1 MYYPYDIYI
10 CYHLLHRIIIDL
22 VNADSNVV
30 MTKKANLCHLNLSC
44 FSFVACGYYQTC
56 RLVISIHSQFVKIV
70 TACWTRSLF
79 RSMLEVTLYEDFLS
93 LFVKVFNETGCVYKL
108 VPFSFLLVTSF
119 KCCYFLGK
127 RRCETECI
135 CGKVMKSF
143 HFNAYYTFCTL
154 CSSIKR

>member
-1 MYYPYDIYI
+1 M
-10 CYHLLHRIIIDL
+10 LHRIIIDL

-108 VPFSFLLVTSF
+108 VPFSFFIGHIIQMLLF
-119 KCCYFLGK
+119 FGK
-127 RRCETECI
+127 
-135 CGKVMKSF
+135 KKM
-143 HFNAYYTFCTL
+143 
-154 CSSIKR
+154 